1 MRDSLNIYEQIDNY
15 LSNNMSADE
24 LATFKNQL
32 TKNPE
37 LQQMVENQKLM
48 IQAQQRKILRS
59 EIVAIANG
67 GGFPYGNVLGGI
79 VVAVALTAAIWF
91 GTRPEVV
98 NEIVNTP
105 ELAIEI
111 VNTPEL
117 VIEADTMSDEAV
129 STSNVEK
136 LSYAE
141 DTECGGHKTWVAPDS
156 QIFPINPGKGATIE
170 GKEGMLIIIP
180 KDAFIDDKG
189 ILIKTPVELELVEAL
204 TLEDMVL
211 YDLATLSDGKLLES
225 GGMFYINPTSNGKNV
240 NINPQRPFYIEIP
253 TNEVKPGMMAFKGE
267 VAEDGTLNWIEP
279 KPLKKF
285 LARMDLN
292 NLDFLPEGFDG
303 GVEDGLPFKNHK
315 KISENL
321 IDSLYY
327 SLADIEEEVNEIK
340 LVEKIKGESSWSD
353 NVLPK
358 GKITVIGKINMP
370 SKEIATVYLG
380 NENGSSVVKSTRNG
394 NYKFSNIPADAYRL
408 NVVTEYVN
416 LGKVNYEVVYSADVT
431 VKNQEVVQLKD
442 IFLKEGVGNSDILPN
457 SKADLSLIGNEN
469 RNVVCGIDPLSIKA
483 IRTSNFANTYVA
495 TNEFEERISV
505 LHKLDN
511 GQELL
516 DVYLNRLGED
526 MYISDSI
533 VMTKVNGDYKTVFKN
548 YYNEKLTNL
557 KDAKIHQEQLS
568 AYYNKKKKEYVGS
581 IQKLRNDLNKKDLK
595 QIKELREQLNVARDN
610 YRASLKLNSPKNELD
625 NSNSKRASAIAKLV
639 SKLPTRNVVNSPQTY
654 SIAWASAGWANIDSY
669 FHMLAKGSEDVKI
682 LAKNGDESTQVY
694 QWLNV
699 INTLTPLS
707 VSNGTATAKFP
718 KRGSINARQMNN
730 TFCFAISKNNGIFK
744 WCQKAFNPYK
754 SSMLTAN
761 LKITSLKD
769 IRYNLRLLGVKENNV
784 LNHLHQIDI
793 ALAKQER
800 DRKVRE
806 EKAKEIKM
814 ARESYI
820 ATSKEVNDKINKLNA
835 KREVERLFIESLRQI
850 AFPCI
855 SANETEVVDEVFDIV
870 EQQPKFPGGAEAII
884 AYLNTTMV
892 YPEMASASGISGKVY
907 VKFVVRKDGSIDEV
921 SVVRGVHPLLDN
933 EAIRAIKSMPNWTP
947 GTQRGQAVSAWFTL
961 PVNFK
966 LP

>member
-24 LATFKNQL
+24 LSAFKNQL

-59 EIVAIANG
+59 EIAAIANG
-67 GGFPYGNVLGGI
+67 GGFSYGNVLGGI
-79 VVAVALTAAIWF
+79 VVGVALTAAVWF

-98 NEIVNTP
+98 NKIVNTT
-105 ELAIEI
+105 ELAIE
-111 VNTPEL
+111 P
-117 VIEADTMSDEAV
+117 DTISDEAV
-129 STSNVEK
+129 STSHVEK

-156 QIFPINPGKGATIE
+156 QIFPINPSKGATIE
-170 GKEGMLIIIP
+170 GKQGMLIIVP
-180 KDAFIDDKG
+180 KDAFINDKG

-225 GGMFYINPTSNGKNV
+225 GGMFYINPTSNGENV

-285 LARMDLN
+285 LARIDLN

-303 GVEDGLPFKNHK
+303 GVEDGLPFKRHK

-327 SLADIEEEVNEIK
+327 SLTDIEEVNEVK
-340 LVEKIKGESSWSD
+340 LSGKTKGESSWSG
-353 NVLPK
+353 NALPK
-358 GKITVIGKINMP
+358 GNVTVTGKINLLG
-370 SKEIATVYLG
+370 KGIATVYLG
-380 NENGSSVVKSTRNG
+380 NENGSSVVKSTSDG
-394 NYKFSNIPADAYRL
+394 NYIFSKIPADAYRL
-408 NVVTEYVN
+408 NVVTSYVN

-431 VKNQEVVQLKD
+431 VKNQGVVQLKD
-442 IFLKEGVGNSDILPN
+442 IVLNEGVGNSDILPN
-457 SKADLSLIGNEN
+457 SQADLSLIDNKN
-469 RNVVCGIDPLSIKA
+469 RNEMCGVDPLTIKA

-495 TNEFEERISV
+495 TSEFEERLRV

-516 DVYLNRLGED
+516 DVYLSRLGED
-526 MYISDSI
+526 MYMSDSI
-533 VMTKVNGDYKTVFKN
+533 VMTKVQGDYKTVFNN

-557 KDAKIHQEQLS
+557 KDAEIHQEQMS
-568 AYYNKKKKEYVGS
+568 AYYNKKKKEYAGS

-595 QIKELREQLNVARDN
+595 QIKELREQLNISRDN
-610 YRASLKLNSPKNELD
+610 YRASLKLNSPKNDLD

-639 SKLPTRNVVNSPQTY
+639 SKLPARNAVNSPQTY
-654 SIAWASAGWANIDSY
+654 STAWASAGWVNIDSY
-669 FHMLAKGSEDVKI
+669 FKMLAKGSQDVKI
-682 LAKNGDESTQVY
+682 LAKNGEESTQVY
-694 QWLNV
+694 QWLNA

-707 VSNGTATAKFP
+707 VSNGTAIAKFP
-718 KRGSINARQMNN
+718 KRGSKNAGQINN

-769 IRYNLRLLGVKENNV
+769 IRYNLRLLGVNENNV
-784 LNHLHQIDI
+784 FNHLRQIDI

-800 DRKVRE
+800 DRKARE
-806 EKAKEIKM
+806 EKAQAITM

-820 ATSKEVNDKINKLNA
+820 ETSKEVNDKINNLNA
-835 KREVERLFIESLRQI
+835 KREIERLFIESLRQI

-855 SANETEVVDEVFDIV
+855 SAIKIVSVETESDVLS
-870 EQQPKFPGGAEAII
+870 Q
-884 AYLNTTMV
+884 
-892 YPEMASASGISGKVY
+892 
-907 VKFVVRKDGSIDEV
+907 
-921 SVVRGVHPLLDN
+921 
-933 EAIRAIKSMPNWTP
+933 
-947 GTQRGQAVSAWFTL
+947 
-961 PVNFK
+961 
-966 LP
+966 

>member
-67 GGFPYGNVLGGI
+67 GGFSYGNVLGGI
-79 VVAVALTAAIWF
+79 AVAVVLSAAVWF
-91 GTRPEVV
+91 GARPEVV

-105 ELAIEI
+105 ELLIE
-111 VNTPEL
+111 V
-117 VIEADTMSDEAV
+117 DTIADEAV

-156 QIFPINPGKGATIE
+156 QIFPINPSKGATIE
-170 GKEGMLIIIP
+170 GKQGMLIIVP

-204 TLEDMVL
+204 TLEDMIL

-225 GGMFYINPTSNGKNV
+225 GGMFYINPTSNGENV

-253 TNEVKPGMMAFKGE
+253 TNMVKPGMVAFKGE
-267 VAEDGTLNWIEP
+267 VLEDGTLNWIEP

-285 LARMDLN
+285 LARIDLN

-303 GVEDGLPFKNHK
+303 GVEHGLPFKGHK

-327 SLADIEEEVNEIK
+327 SLADIEEVNEVK
-340 LVEKIKGESSWSD
+340 LTEKRNRESSWSD
-353 NVLPK
+353 NLLPK
-358 GKITVIGKINMP
+358 GNVTVTGKINLGG
-370 SKEIATVYLG
+370 KGVATVYLG
-380 NENGSSVVKSTRNG
+380 NENGSSIVKSTSDG
-394 NYKFSNIPADAYRL
+394 NYMFSKIPADAYRL
-408 NVVTEYVN
+408 NVVTSYVN

-431 VKNQEVVQLKD
+431 VKNQGVVQLKE
-442 IFLKEGVGNSDILPN
+442 IVLNEGVGNSDILSN
-457 SKADLSLIGNEN
+457 SQADLSLIDNKN
-469 RNVVCGIDPLSIKA
+469 RNEVCGVDPLSIKA
-483 IRTSNFANTYVA
+483 IRTSNFANTYIA
-495 TNEFEERISV
+495 TNEFEERLSV

-516 DVYLNRLGED
+516 DVYLNKLEED
-526 MYISDSI
+526 MYISDSM
-533 VMTKVNGDYKTVFKN
+533 VMTKVQGDYKTVFKN

-568 AYYNKKKKEYVGS
+568 AYYNKKKKEYAGS

-595 QIKELREQLNVARDN
+595 QLKELREQLNVARDN
-610 YRASLKLNSPKNELD
+610 YRASLKLNYPKNELN
-625 NSNSKRASAIAKLV
+625 NSKLKRASAIAKLV

-654 SIAWASAGWANIDSY
+654 STTWASAGWVNIDCY
-669 FHMLAKGSEDVKI
+669 FKMLAKGSEDVKI
-682 LAKNGDESTQVY
+682 LAKNADESTQVY
-694 QWLNV
+694 QWLNA

-718 KRGSINARQMNN
+718 KRGSKNARQINN
-730 TFCFAISKNNGIFK
+730 TFCFAISKNNGVFK
-744 WCQKAFNPYK
+744 WCQKVFNPYK

-769 IRYNLRLLGVKENNV
+769 IRYNLRLLGVHEDKV
-784 LNHLHQIDI
+784 FNHLRQIDV

-800 DRKVRE
+800 DRKARE
-806 EKAKEIKM
+806 KKAKEITL

-820 ATSKEVNDKINKLNA
+820 ETSKEVNDKINKLNA

-855 SANETEVVDEVFDIV
+855 SAI
-870 EQQPKFPGGAEAII
+870 KIFP
-884 AYLNTTMV
+884 
-892 YPEMASASGISGKVY
+892 
-907 VKFVVRKDGSIDEV
+907 
-921 SVVRGVHPLLDN
+921 
-933 EAIRAIKSMPNWTP
+933 
-947 GTQRGQAVSAWFTL
+947 
-961 PVNFK
+961 
-966 LP
+966 

>member
-24 LATFKNQL
+24 LSAFKNQL

-59 EIVAIANG
+59 EIAAIANG
-67 GGFPYGNVLGGI
+67 GGFSYGNVLGGI
-79 VVAVALTAAIWF
+79 VVGVALTAAVWF

-98 NEIVNTP
+98 NKIVNTT
-105 ELAIEI
+105 ELAIE
-111 VNTPEL
+111 P
-117 VIEADTMSDEAV
+117 DTISDEAV
-129 STSNVEK
+129 STSHVEK

-156 QIFPINPGKGATIE
+156 QIFPINPSKGATIE
-170 GKEGMLIIIP
+170 GKQGMLIIVP
-180 KDAFIDDKG
+180 KDAFINDKG

-225 GGMFYINPTSNGKNV
+225 GGMFYINPTSNGENV

-267 VAEDGTLNWIEP
+267 VAQDGTLNWIEP

-285 LARMDLN
+285 LARIDLN

-303 GVEDGLPFKNHK
+303 GVEDGLPFKRHK

-327 SLADIEEEVNEIK
+327 SLTDIEEVNEVK
-340 LVEKIKGESSWSD
+340 LSGKTKGESSWSG
-353 NVLPK
+353 NALPK
-358 GKITVIGKINMP
+358 GNVTVTGKINLLG
-370 SKEIATVYLG
+370 KGIATVYLG
-380 NENGSSVVKSTRNG
+380 NENGSSVVKSTSDG
-394 NYKFSNIPADAYRL
+394 NYIFSKIPADAYRL
-408 NVVTEYVN
+408 NVVTSYVN

-431 VKNQEVVQLKD
+431 VKNQGVVQLKD
-442 IFLKEGVGNSDILPN
+442 IVLNEGVGNSDILPN
-457 SKADLSLIGNEN
+457 SQADLSLIDNKN
-469 RNVVCGIDPLSIKA
+469 RNEMCGVDPLTIKA

-495 TNEFEERISV
+495 TSEFEERLRV

-516 DVYLNRLGED
+516 DVYLSRLGED
-526 MYISDSI
+526 MYMSDSI
-533 VMTKVNGDYKTVFKN
+533 VMTKVQGDYKTVFNN

-557 KDAKIHQEQLS
+557 KDAEIHQEQMS
-568 AYYNKKKKEYVGS
+568 AYYNKKKKEYAGS

-595 QIKELREQLNVARDN
+595 QIKELREQLNISRDN
-610 YRASLKLNSPKNELD
+610 YRASLKLNSPKNDLD

-639 SKLPTRNVVNSPQTY
+639 SKLPARNAVNSPQTY
-654 SIAWASAGWANIDSY
+654 STAWASAGWVNIDSY
-669 FHMLAKGSEDVKI
+669 FKMLAKGSEDVKV
-682 LAKNGDESTQVY
+682 LTKNGDESTQVY
-694 QWLNV
+694 QWLNA

-707 VSNGTATAKFP
+707 VSNGTAIAKFP
-718 KRGSINARQMNN
+718 KRGSKNAGQINN

-769 IRYNLRLLGVKENNV
+769 IRYNLRLLGVNENNV
-784 LNHLHQIDI
+784 FNHLRQIDI

-800 DRKVRE
+800 DRKARE
-806 EKAKEIKM
+806 ERAQEITM

-820 ATSKEVNDKINKLNA
+820 ETSKEVNDKINNLNA
-835 KREVERLFIESLRQI
+835 KREIERLFIESLRQI

-855 SANETEVVDEVFDIV
+855 SAIKIVSVETESDVLS
-870 EQQPKFPGGAEAII
+870 Q
-884 AYLNTTMV
+884 
-892 YPEMASASGISGKVY
+892 
-907 VKFVVRKDGSIDEV
+907 
-921 SVVRGVHPLLDN
+921 
-933 EAIRAIKSMPNWTP
+933 
-947 GTQRGQAVSAWFTL
+947 
-961 PVNFK
+961 
-966 LP
+966 

>member
-24 LATFKNQL
+24 LSAFKNQL

-67 GGFPYGNVLGGI
+67 GGFSYGNVLGGI
-79 VVAVALTAAIWF
+79 VVAVALTAAVWF

-98 NEIVNTP
+98 NKIINTT
-105 ELAIEI
+105 ELAIE
-111 VNTPEL
+111 L
-117 VIEADTMSDEAV
+117 DTISDEAV

-156 QIFPINPGKGATIE
+156 QIFPINPSKGATIE
-170 GKEGMLIIIP
+170 GKQGMLIIVP

-225 GGMFYINPTSNGKNV
+225 GGMFYINPTSNGENV

-285 LARMDLN
+285 LARIDLN

-303 GVEDGLPFKNHK
+303 GVEDGLPFKRHK

-327 SLADIEEEVNEIK
+327 SLTDIEEVNEVK
-340 LVEKIKGESSWSD
+340 LSGKTKGESSWSG
-353 NVLPK
+353 NALPK
-358 GKITVIGKINMP
+358 GNVTVTGKINLLG
-370 SKEIATVYLG
+370 KGIATVYLG
-380 NENGSSVVKSTRNG
+380 NENGSSVVKSTSDG
-394 NYKFSNIPADAYRL
+394 NYIFSKIPADAYRL
-408 NVVTEYVN
+408 NVVTSYVN

-431 VKNQEVVQLKD
+431 VKNQGVVQLKD
-442 IFLKEGVGNSDILPN
+442 IVLNEGVGNSDILSN
-457 SKADLSLIGNEN
+457 SQADLSLIDNKN
-469 RNVVCGIDPLSIKA
+469 RNEVCGVDPLTIKA

-495 TNEFEERISV
+495 TSEFEERLRV

-516 DVYLNRLGED
+516 DVYLSRLGED

-533 VMTKVNGDYKTVFKN
+533 VMTKVQGDYKTVFNN

-557 KDAKIHQEQLS
+557 KDAEIHQEQMS
-568 AYYNKKKKEYVGS
+568 AYYNKKKKEYAGS

-595 QIKELREQLNVARDN
+595 QIKELREQLNISRDN
-610 YRASLKLNSPKNELD
+610 YRASLKLNSPKNDLD

-639 SKLPTRNVVNSPQTY
+639 SKLPARNAVNSPQTY
-654 SIAWASAGWANIDSY
+654 STAWASAGWVNIDSY
-669 FHMLAKGSEDVKI
+669 FKMLAKGSQDVKI
-682 LAKNGDESTQVY
+682 LAKNGEESTQVY
-694 QWLNV
+694 QWLNA
-699 INTLTPLS
+699 INTLIPLS

-718 KRGSINARQMNN
+718 KRGAKNAGQINN

-744 WCQKAFNPYK
+744 WCQKAFDPYK
-754 SSMLTAN
+754 SIMLTAN

-769 IRYNLRLLGVKENNV
+769 IRYNLRLLGVNENNV
-784 LNHLHQIDI
+784 FNHLHQIDI

-800 DRKVRE
+800 DRKARE
-806 EKAKEIKM
+806 EKAQAITM

-820 ATSKEVNDKINKLNA
+820 ETSKEVNDKINKLNV
-835 KREVERLFIESLRQI
+835 KREIERLFIESLRQI
-850 AFPCI
+850 AYPCI
-855 SANETEVVDEVFDIV
+855 SAIKIVPADTESDVIF
-870 EQQPKFPGGAEAII
+870 Q
-884 AYLNTTMV
+884 
-892 YPEMASASGISGKVY
+892 
-907 VKFVVRKDGSIDEV
+907 
-921 SVVRGVHPLLDN
+921 
-933 EAIRAIKSMPNWTP
+933 
-947 GTQRGQAVSAWFTL
+947 
-961 PVNFK
+961 
-966 LP
+966 

>member
-24 LATFKNQL
+24 LSAFKNQL

-59 EIVAIANG
+59 EIAAIANG
-67 GGFPYGNVLGGI
+67 GGFSYGNVLGGI
-79 VVAVALTAAIWF
+79 VVAVALTAAVWF

-98 NEIVNTP
+98 NKIVNTT
-105 ELAIEI
+105 ELAIE
-111 VNTPEL
+111 P
-117 VIEADTMSDEAV
+117 DTISDEAV
-129 STSNVEK
+129 STSHVEK

-156 QIFPINPGKGATIE
+156 QIFPINPSKGATIE
-170 GKEGMLIIIP
+170 GKQGMLIIVP
-180 KDAFIDDKG
+180 KDAFINDKG

-225 GGMFYINPTSNGKNV
+225 GGMFYINPTSNGENV

-285 LARMDLN
+285 LARIDLN

-303 GVEDGLPFKNHK
+303 GVEDGLPFKRHK

-327 SLADIEEEVNEIK
+327 SLTDIEEVNEVK
-340 LVEKIKGESSWSD
+340 LSGKTKGESSWSG
-353 NVLPK
+353 NALPK
-358 GKITVIGKINMP
+358 GNVTVTGKINLLG
-370 SKEIATVYLG
+370 KGIATVYLG
-380 NENGSSVVKSTRNG
+380 NENGSSVVKSTSDG
-394 NYKFSNIPADAYRL
+394 NYIFSKIPADAYRL
-408 NVVTEYVN
+408 NVVTSYVN

-431 VKNQEVVQLKD
+431 VKNQGVVQLKD
-442 IFLKEGVGNSDILPN
+442 IVLNEGVGNSDILPN
-457 SKADLSLIGNEN
+457 SQADLSLIDNKN
-469 RNVVCGIDPLSIKA
+469 RNEMCGVDPLTIKA

-495 TNEFEERISV
+495 TSEFEERLRV

-516 DVYLNRLGED
+516 DVYLSRLGED
-526 MYISDSI
+526 MYMSDSI
-533 VMTKVNGDYKTVFKN
+533 VMTKVQGDYKTVFNN

-557 KDAKIHQEQLS
+557 KDAEIHQEQMS
-568 AYYNKKKKEYVGS
+568 AYYNKKKKEYAGS

-595 QIKELREQLNVARDN
+595 QIKELREQLNISRDN
-610 YRASLKLNSPKNELD
+610 YRASLKLNSPKNDLD

-639 SKLPTRNVVNSPQTY
+639 SKLPARNAVNSPQTY
-654 SIAWASAGWANIDSY
+654 STAWASAGWVNIDSY
-669 FHMLAKGSEDVKI
+669 FKMLAKGSQDVKI
-682 LAKNGDESTQVY
+682 LAKNGEESTQVY
-694 QWLNV
+694 QWLNA

-707 VSNGTATAKFP
+707 VSNGTAIAKFP
-718 KRGSINARQMNN
+718 KRGSKNAGQINN

-769 IRYNLRLLGVKENNV
+769 IRYNLRLLGVNENNV
-784 LNHLHQIDI
+784 FNHLRQIDI

-800 DRKVRE
+800 DRKARE
-806 EKAKEIKM
+806 EKAQAITM

-820 ATSKEVNDKINKLNA
+820 ETSKEVNDKINNLNA
-835 KREVERLFIESLRQI
+835 KREIERLFIESLRQI

-855 SANETEVVDEVFDIV
+855 SAIKIVSVETESDVLS
-870 EQQPKFPGGAEAII
+870 Q
-884 AYLNTTMV
+884 
-892 YPEMASASGISGKVY
+892 
-907 VKFVVRKDGSIDEV
+907 
-921 SVVRGVHPLLDN
+921 
-933 EAIRAIKSMPNWTP
+933 
-947 GTQRGQAVSAWFTL
+947 
-961 PVNFK
+961 
-966 LP
+966 

>member
-24 LATFKNQL
+24 LSAFKNQL

-67 GGFPYGNVLGGI
+67 GGFSYGNVLGGI
-79 VVAVALTAAIWF
+79 VVAVALTAAVWF

-98 NEIVNTP
+98 NKIVNTT
-105 ELAIEI
+105 ELAIE
-111 VNTPEL
+111 P
-117 VIEADTMSDEAV
+117 DTISDEAV
-129 STSNVEK
+129 STSHVEK

-156 QIFPINPGKGATIE
+156 QIFPINPSKGATIE
-170 GKEGMLIIIP
+170 GKQGMLIIVP
-180 KDAFIDDKG
+180 KDAFINDKG

-225 GGMFYINPTSNGKNV
+225 GGMFYINPTSNGENV

-285 LARMDLN
+285 LVRIDLN

-303 GVEDGLPFKNHK
+303 GVEDGLPFKRHK

-327 SLADIEEEVNEIK
+327 SLTDIEEVNEVK
-340 LVEKIKGESSWSD
+340 LSGKTKGESSWSG
-353 NVLPK
+353 NALPK
-358 GKITVIGKINMP
+358 GNVTVTGKINLLG
-370 SKEIATVYLG
+370 KGIATVYLG
-380 NENGSSVVKSTRNG
+380 NENGSSVVKSTSDG
-394 NYKFSNIPADAYRL
+394 NYIFSKIPADAYRL
-408 NVVTEYVN
+408 NVVTSYVN

-431 VKNQEVVQLKD
+431 VKNQGVVQLKD
-442 IFLKEGVGNSDILPN
+442 IVLNEGVGNSDILPN
-457 SKADLSLIGNEN
+457 SQADLSLIDNKN
-469 RNVVCGIDPLSIKA
+469 RNEMCGVDPLTIKA

-495 TNEFEERISV
+495 TSEFEERLRV

-516 DVYLNRLGED
+516 DVYLSRLGED
-526 MYISDSI
+526 MYMSDSI
-533 VMTKVNGDYKTVFKN
+533 VMTKVQGDYKTVFNN

-557 KDAKIHQEQLS
+557 KDAEIHQEQMS
-568 AYYNKKKKEYVGS
+568 AYYNKKKKEYAGS

-595 QIKELREQLNVARDN
+595 QIKELREQLNISRDN
-610 YRASLKLNSPKNELD
+610 YRASLKLNSPKNDLD

-639 SKLPTRNVVNSPQTY
+639 SKLPARNAVNSPQTY
-654 SIAWASAGWANIDSY
+654 STAWASAGWVNIDSY
-669 FHMLAKGSEDVKI
+669 FKMLAKGSEDVKV
-682 LAKNGDESTQVY
+682 LTKNGDESTQVY
-694 QWLNV
+694 QWLNA

-707 VSNGTATAKFP
+707 VSNGTAIAKFP
-718 KRGSINARQMNN
+718 KRGSKNAGQINN

-769 IRYNLRLLGVKENNV
+769 IRYNLRLLGVNENNV
-784 LNHLHQIDI
+784 FNHLRQIDI

-800 DRKVRE
+800 DRKARE
-806 EKAKEIKM
+806 EKAQAITM

-820 ATSKEVNDKINKLNA
+820 ETSKEVNDKINNLNA
-835 KREVERLFIESLRQI
+835 KREIERLFIESLRQI

-855 SANETEVVDEVFDIV
+855 SAIKIVSVETESDVLS
-870 EQQPKFPGGAEAII
+870 Q
-884 AYLNTTMV
+884 
-892 YPEMASASGISGKVY
+892 
-907 VKFVVRKDGSIDEV
+907 
-921 SVVRGVHPLLDN
+921 
-933 EAIRAIKSMPNWTP
+933 
-947 GTQRGQAVSAWFTL
+947 
-961 PVNFK
+961 
-966 LP
+966 

>member
-24 LATFKNQL
+24 LAAFKNQL

-37 LQQMVENQKLM
+37 LQQMVETQKLM

-79 VVAVALTAAIWF
+79 VVTVALTAAIWF

-105 ELAIEI
+105 ELAIE
-111 VNTPEL
+111 
-117 VIEADTMSDEAV
+117 ADTMSDEAV
-129 STSNVEK
+129 SKFEK
-136 LSYAE
+136 LSYAG

-156 QIFPINPGKGATIE
+156 QIFPINPSKGATIE
-170 GKEGMLIIIP
+170 GKEGMLIIVP

-189 ILIKTPVELELVEAL
+189 ILIKTSVELELVEAL
-204 TLEDMVL
+204 KLEDMVL

-225 GGMFYINPTSNGKNV
+225 GGMFYINPTSNGKNI

-285 LARMDLN
+285 LARIDLN
-292 NLDFLPEGFDG
+292 NLDFLPEGFNG
-303 GVEDGLPFKNHK
+303 GVEDGLPFKGHK
-315 KISENL
+315 KLSENL

-327 SLADIEEEVNEIK
+327 SLTDIEEVNEVK
-340 LVEKIKGESSWSD
+340 LSEKTKGESSWSD
-353 NVLPK
+353 NLLPK
-358 GKITVIGKINMP
+358 GNVTVTGKINLLG
-370 SKEIATVYLG
+370 KGVATVYLG
-380 NENGSSVVKSTRNG
+380 NENGSSVVKSTING

-408 NVVTEYVN
+408 NVVTSYVN
-416 LGKVNYEVVYSADVT
+416 LGKVNYEVVYSADVI
-431 VKNQEVVQLKD
+431 VKNQEVVHLKD
-442 IFLKEGVGNSDILPN
+442 IVLKEGVGNSDILPN

-469 RNVVCGIDPLSIKA
+469 RNVVCGIDPLSIKV

-495 TNEFEERISV
+495 TSEFEERLSA

-533 VMTKVNGDYKTVFKN
+533 VMTKVNGDYKTVFNN

-557 KDAKIHQEQLS
+557 KDAEIHQEQLS
-568 AYYNKKKKEYVGS
+568 AYYNKKKKEYAGS

-595 QIKELREQLNVARDN
+595 QIKELREQLNAARDN
-610 YRASLKLNSPKNELD
+610 YRASLKLNSPKNDLD
-625 NSNSKRASAIAKLV
+625 NSHSKKTSSIAKLV

-654 SIAWASAGWANIDSY
+654 STAWASAGWANIDCY
-669 FHMLAKGSEDVKI
+669 FHMLAEGSEDVKI
-682 LAKNGDESTQVY
+682 LAKNVDESTQVY
-694 QWLNV
+694 QWLNA

-718 KRGSINARQMNN
+718 KRGAKNARQMNN

-744 WCQKAFNPYK
+744 WCQKVFNPYK

-769 IRYNLRLLGVKENNV
+769 IRYNLRLLGVNEDNV
-784 LNHLHQIDI
+784 FNHLHQIDI

-800 DRKVRE
+800 DRKARE
-806 EKAKEIKM
+806 EKAQEITM

-820 ATSKEVNDKINKLNA
+820 ATSKEVNDKINKLNV
-835 KREVERLFIESLRQI
+835 KREIERLFIESLRQI

-855 SANETEVVDEVFDIV
+855 SANETEVVDAVFDVV
-870 EQQPKFPGGAEAII
+870 EQQPKFPGGAEAIVT
-884 AYLNTTMV
+884 YLNTTMV

-947 GTQRGQAVSAWFTL
+947 GTQRGKAVSAWFTL